1 LRIYGYNV
9 TNLEIC
15 LMSTLEKLQ
24 AALDEM
30 TSVLTNDF
38 ITTPVRESLEAIKTQ
53 IESAKTDLS

>member
-1 LRIYGYNV
+1 
-9 TNLEIC
+9 
-15 LMSTLEKLQ
+15 MSILEKLQ

>member
-1 LRIYGYNV
+1 MRIYGYNV